1 MLDLTATRAS
11 TSVLIMARL
20 AEEYGLSRGDLLAS
34 AGIGQDAPEVTVGQE
49 LQVVRELAA
58 RVPASTGLGLA
69 AGLRYHLGS
78 HGVWGWAIATS
89 PTLRKAITFG
99 PQHLGLT
106 YGFCAVT
113 ADPARAALTFDHTH
127 LPQDVREFL
136 LWRDIVATTSFA
148 WELFVSSTPV
158 ERVELALS
166 RPPYAEHVAQMV
178 GAPVTW
184 EAAVSR
190 IVYREHLADLP
201 LPQADVPMHAVAVQ
215 RCLELAARRRRLPG
229 GAADVRELLMHDP
242 SDMPTIDQAAAA
254 LHTSARSLRRRLAGE
269 GCGYRQLVE
278 EVRRSLAEQ
287 YLTVGMTV
295 EATARRLG
303 YSETAAFTH
312 AFSRWTGS
320 TPTHYRDISGNIR
333 DGFGS

>member
-1 MLDLTATRAS
+1 MVDLSATRAS

-20 AEEYGLSRGDLLAS
+20 GEEYGLDRSRLLGA
-34 AGIGQDAPEVTVGQE
+34 AGVAADAPEVTVGQE
-49 LQVVRELAA
+49 LEVVRALTAW
-58 RVPASTGLGLA
+58 VPASTGLGLA

-99 PQHLGLT
+99 PRHLGLT
-106 YGFCAVT
+106 FGFCQVT
-113 ADPARAALTFDHTH
+113 TDARRAALTFDHTH
-127 LPQDVREFL
+127 LPEDVAEFL

-148 WELFVSSTPV
+148 WELFVSVTPI
-158 ERVELALS
+158 ERIELALA
-166 RPPYAEHVAQMV
+166 RPPYAEHVAGVV

-184 EAAVSR
+184 EAPVSR
-190 IVYREHLADLP
+190 ILYREDLADLP

-215 RCLELAARRRRLPG
+215 RCVELAARRRRMPG
-229 GAADVRELLMHDP
+229 GAADVRELLMRDP
-242 SDMPTIDQAAAA
+242 ACMPSIDQAAAA
-254 LHTSARSLRRRLAGE
+254 LHTSARSLRRRLAAE
-269 GCGYRQLVE
+269 DCGYRGLVE

-287 YLTVGMTV
+287 CLTVGMTV

-312 AFSRWTGS
+312 AFTRWTGTS
-320 TPTHYRDISGNIR
+320 PSQWA
-333 DGFGS
+333 GSPA